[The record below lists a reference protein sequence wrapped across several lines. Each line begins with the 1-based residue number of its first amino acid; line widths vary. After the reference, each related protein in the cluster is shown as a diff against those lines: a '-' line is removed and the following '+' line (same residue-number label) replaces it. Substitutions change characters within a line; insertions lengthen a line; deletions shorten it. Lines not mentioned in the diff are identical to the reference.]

1 VENKRFKDWYIWLPV
16 LALASIPFGR
26 SVEFFVAVMAIIGIV
41 DLVNDRGDI
50 RQHPAIKLFSFIF
63 LVLWIPGL
71 ISIIDAVNVERTAKT
86 VLSMPRFYFAGVF
99 IISRV
104 SEQSQHSK
112 IALGFTAVVS
122 FWAIDGLIQAFTGTD
137 LLGIETAKHA
147 GRISGIFGENAR
159 LGLTIVPFLA
169 LSFLTVK
176 NKITSILVL
185 LLLVTM
191 ILLSGDRASWV
202 SLIVALFMLAW
213 FNRERLVSLSI
224 QAYVISAIG
233 IIFMGGALISSP
245 SFQKRIN
252 SVEVGFEGGYE
263 AINKASS
270 SRLPL
275 WGTAIRMFQDN
286 YVNGVGVRSFRYAYP
301 DYAEQDDP
309 FVNFSL
315 PRYKQTGQTHAH
327 QVVLEFASDTG
338 VVGLIGYFI
347 VIYMLYFWLLPVVF
361 QQKYLLASGYMIA
374 VTVGLFPI
382 NTHQSFFSSHWGQI
396 IWMLIAL
403 GVSSLTVQ
411 AGRENFTL
419 TKMKLMRK

>member
-1 VENKRFKDWYIWLPV
+1 
-16 LALASIPFGR
+16 
-26 SVEFFVAVMAIIGIV
+26 
-41 DLVNDRGDI
+41 
-50 RQHPAIKLFSFIF
+50 
-63 LVLWIPGL
+63 
-71 ISIIDAVNVERTAKT
+71 
-86 VLSMPRFYFAGVF
+86 
-99 IISRV
+99 
-104 SEQSQHSK
+104 
-112 IALGFTAVVS
+112 
-122 FWAIDGLIQAFTGTD
+122 
-137 LLGIETAKHA
+137 
-147 GRISGIFGENAR
+147 
-159 LGLTIVPFLA
+159 
-169 LSFLTVK
+169 
-176 NKITSILVL
+176 
-185 LLLVTM
+185 
-191 ILLSGDRASWV
+191 
-202 SLIVALFMLAW
+202 MLAW